1 MRKGDININA
11 YAEICEREEEELET
25 LALDAGLAYR
35 NAVARHTEGLT
46 GLTVWQA
53 PEECEECMLALQHG
67 RIHGFKQSASPCQM
81 CGTVEPGWRHAAHAY
96 DRDGEQIHLSI
107 CRDCVEYLLS
117 GREPERW
124 EERVWAAEMAEDE
137 DITRESEWTGESY
150 DAIARE
156 RYGAEE

>member
-11 YAEICEREEEELET
+11 YAEVCEREELES
-25 LALDAGLAYR
+25 LAVDSGRAYR

-46 GLTVWQA
+46 GLTIWQA
-53 PEECEECMLALQHG
+53 PEECEECAFALLHG

-96 DRDGEQIHLSI
+96 DRDGEQVHLSI

-124 EERVWAAEMAEDE
+124 EERIWNAEACEDE
-137 DITRESEWTGESY
+137 EIGREAEETGQDY
-150 DAIARE
+150 DTVARE
-156 RYGAEE
+156 RYGVGEE

>member
-11 YAEICEREEEELET
+11 YAEVCEREELET

-35 NAVARHTEGLT
+35 NAVERHTQGLT
-46 GLTVWQA
+46 GLTVFE
-53 PEECEECMLALQHG
+53 PSEECEECAFALLHG

-107 CRDCVEYLLS
+107 CRDCVRYLLN
-117 GREPERW
+117 GQLPERW
-124 EERVWAAEMAEDE
+124 EEYGLEEDYAEG
-137 DITRESEWTGESY
+137 GE
-150 DAIARE
+150 
-156 RYGAEE
+156 